1 MTTNLSSEAAPG
13 EPAATVPFRMV
24 LFSMVVLWATYFVLT
39 TVRSVVMDIGLQF
52 EFGWRR
58 LVVTVIGILL
68 TLVLWSLLRL
78 FDNRQLWL
86 KISAAIALA
95 LPVAMAIGQVNYWV
109 FRDMSPAV
117 DQAYAQKMN
126 LNLRRDESGNL
137 LVEVPVRGDG
147 GADGS
152 TQSVIIEPAETPSDF
167 WRKLLDVALG
177 RYFLLLAW
185 ASTYFALLAGVQAR
199 AAQRREE
206 QFRSAAK
213 AAELRSLRYQVNPH
227 FLFNTLNS
235 ISTLV
240 LLKQTEPANAM
251 LTRLSGFLRHTLIAE
266 PGSQV
271 TLAQE
276 IETLQLYLD
285 IERMRFEER
294 LRTHFEIEDAALQ
307 AQLPAMLLQPLVEN
321 AIKYAVS
328 PQEEGAQISLTA
340 RVIGERL
347 RLTVEDTGPGVDDS
361 PRDPSAPPVPGRPV
375 STGVGLAN
383 IRNRLAQAYGDNHLF
398 ETRSEAGGGFTVLI
412 EIPFTPA
419 IRAEGRAA
427 PAAAVGTAISG
438 GGDNIIPLNPPKTIG
453 TTA

>member
-1 MTTNLSSEAAPG
+1 MAVLQIQAAPFFASKNRAFWNLQLAG
-13 EPAATVPFRMV
+13 WGAAFLLRAVSALANQQPFDILALILVTTVTGFSISLILSVIYRQLIQQQPLVTWGVTAVV
-24 LFSMVVLWATYFVLT
+24 LFFAVLLHASIDAWVQGVYYAAARDT
-39 TVRSVVMDIGLQF
+39 TFAQRLIGL
-52 EFGWRR
+52 
-58 LVVTVIGILL
+58 LYLPL
-68 TLVLWSLLRL
+68 TLLGGWSALYYAINFFLTVEQQADRL
-78 FDNRQLWL
+78 ERLE
-86 KISAAIALA
+86 A
-95 LPVAMAIGQVNYWV
+95 
-109 FRDMSPAV
+109 
-117 DQAYAQKMN
+117 QA
-126 LNLRRDESGNL
+126 
-137 LVEVPVRGDG
+137 
-147 GADGS
+147 
-152 TQSVIIEPAETPSDF
+152 T
-167 WRKLLDVALG
+167 
-177 RYFLLLAW
+177 
-185 ASTYFALLAGVQAR
+185 
-199 AAQRREE
+199 AAQL
-206 QFRSAAK
+206 AM
-213 AAELRSLRYQVNPH
+213 LRYQLNPH

-294 LRTHFEIEDAALQ
+294 LRTHFEIEDAALP

-328 PQEEGAQISLTA
+328 PQEEGARIALTA
-340 RVIGERL
+340 RVVGERL
-347 RLTVEDTGPGVDDS
+347 RLTVEDTGPGADDTR
-361 PRDPSAPPVPGRPV
+361 PAPLGDPAAPPVPGRPV

-412 EIPFTPA
+412 EIPFT
-419 IRAEGRAA
+419 RADRAGEVAA
-427 PAAAVGTAISG
+427 PATPETGPRIGSAAG
-438 GGDNIIPLNPPKTIG
+438 GSDNIVPLNPPKAIG